1 MASPPIAQ
9 IGAVLDRMSTLR
21 GLVSPT
27 NDAAPPIIQSDI
39 QFDAFGD
46 TYQAALQ
53 AVRTAPEPTVES
65 WSALGLDGA
74 GAGAGFGAGFGVDAS
89 FGVGAAASVPPA
101 AEWTPD
107 DLAAAAGG
115 TVGVP
120 GARPIGGYG
129 SMPVPPSLAAFGNG
143 NVPATALTPIRQSG
157 HRLYAPAAAAWDGL
171 VSAAAA
177 DGVSIRIT
185 DSYRSYDQQVDLVKR
200 KGLYS
205 EGGLGA
211 RPGTSNHG
219 WGLAIDADVNDART
233 LDWIR
238 ANGPR
243 FGYVEAVPRE
253 PWHWEFR
260 PQQVS

>member
-9 IGAVLDRMSTLR
+9 IGAVLDRMSTLQR
-21 GLVSPT
+21 LVSPT
-27 NDAAPPIIQSDI
+27 NDLAPPIIQSDI
-39 QFDAFGD
+39 EFDAFGEA
-46 TYQAALQ
+46 YQAAMQ
-53 AVRTAPEPTVES
+53 AVRAAPEPTVPS
-65 WSALGLDGA
+65 WSALGLTGNVDGSVA
-74 GAGAGFGAGFGVDAS
+74 GGSGGA
-89 FGVGAAASVPPA
+89 VGAAASIRPA
-101 AEWTPD
+101 AEWTPE
-107 DLAAAAGG
+107 DLAAAVAG
-115 TVGVP
+115 TIGVP
-120 GARPIGGYG
+120 GVRPIGGYG
-129 SMPVPPSLAAFGNG
+129 SMPVPPSLAAYGNG

-177 DGVSIRIT
+177 DGVSIRLT
-185 DSYRSYDQQVDLVKR
+185 DSYRSYDQQVDLANR

-205 EGGLGA
+205 EGGLAA

-219 WGLAIDADVNDART
+219 WGLAVDADVNDAGT

-238 ANGPR
+238 TNGPR
-243 FGYVEAVPRE
+243 FGFVEAVPRE

>member
-1 MASPPIAQ
+1 MAPPPIAQ

-21 GLVSPT
+21 GLVSPSS
-27 NDAAPPIIQSDI
+27 DLAPPIIQSDI
-39 QFDAFGD
+39 EFDAFGD

-53 AVRTAPEPTVES
+53 AVQTAPEPTVQS
-65 WSALGLDGA
+65 WSALGLGL
-74 GAGAGFGAGFGVDAS
+74 GGVD
-89 FGVGAAASVPPA
+89 GGGASVPPA
-101 AEWTPD
+101 TEWTPD
-107 DLAAAAGG
+107 DLAAAAAG

-157 HRLYAPAAAAWDGL
+157 HRMYAPAAAAWDGL

-177 DGVSIRIT
+177 DGVSVRIT

-219 WGLAIDADVNDART
+219 WGLAVDADVNDART

-238 ANGPR
+238 TNGPR

>member
-1 MASPPIAQ
+1 MASPSIAQ
-9 IGAVLDRMSTLR
+9 IGAVLDRISTLR

-39 QFDAFGD
+39 EFDAFGD
-46 TYQAALQ
+46 TYQAALK
-53 AVRTAPEPTVES
+53 AVQTAPEPTVQS
-65 WSALGLDGA
+65 WSALGLDAA
-74 GAGAGFGAGFGVDAS
+74 GVS
-89 FGVGAAASVPPA
+89 AAASVPPA
-101 AEWTPD
+101 ADWTPD
-107 DLAAAAGG
+107 DLAASAAG

-171 VSAAAA
+171 VTAAAA

-185 DSYRSYDQQVDLVKR
+185 DSYRSYDQQVDLVNR

-219 WGLAIDADVNDART
+219 WGLAVDADVNDART

-238 ANGPR
+238 TNGPR

>member
-1 MASPPIAQ
+1 MAPPPIAQ
-9 IGAVLDRMSTLR
+9 IGAVLDRMSALR

-27 NDAAPPIIQSDI
+27 NDLPPPIIQSDI
-39 QFDAFGD
+39 EFDAFGD
-46 TYQAALQ
+46 TYQAALK
-53 AVRTAPEPTVES
+53 AARPAPEPTVQS
-65 WSALGLDGA
+65 WSALGLDGV
-74 GAGAGFGAGFGVDAS
+74 GGFGGSTA
-89 FGVGAAASVPPA
+89 GAAAGPA
-101 AEWTPD
+101 GNVRPATEWTPD
-107 DLAAAAGG
+107 VLAAAVAGTAG
-115 TVGVP
+115 AP

-143 NVPATALTPIRQSG
+143 QIPSDALTPIRQSG
-157 HRLYAPAAAAWDGL
+157 HRLYAPAAAAWDSL

-185 DSYRSYDQQVDLVKR
+185 DSYRSFDQQVDLVRR

-219 WGLAIDADVNDART
+219 WGLAVDADVNDART
-233 LDWIR
+233 LDWMR
-238 ANGPR
+238 TNAPR
-243 FGYVEAVPRE
+243 FGFVEAVPRE